1 MIERMRAMNER
12 LQKITEK
19 MKRGKP
25 VVGVFVLL
33 ADASVSEIVGYSGC
47 DFVWID
53 SEHGMM
59 DRREIY
65 HHVLAAQSAGACAFV
80 RVPGVEYYQIKNTLD
95 MGPDGIIFPFVNT
108 PEIARQAVEA
118 CTYPADGGKRGI
130 GPLRAIHYGLENEAE
145 YLKIAKDEVW
155 KIFQVE
161 SMEAVE
167 NLEEIAKVPGYHS
180 LFVGPADLGMSMT
193 GIAPKDK
200 PALIADVQ
208 RRAAKAAAAN
218 GKYCG
223 SCAGPTKASCAE
235 LLGRGVQWL
244 TIAQDA
250 RILSGFLADAIRQ
263 INDPSA
269 KG

>member
-1 MIERMRAMNER
+1 MNER
-12 LQKITEK
+12 LKKIKEK
-19 MKRGKP
+19 MEQGKP
-25 VVGVFVLL
+25 VVGVFVLF
-33 ADASVSEIVGYSGC
+33 ADSSVSEIVGYSGC

-65 HHVLAAQSAGACAFV
+65 HHVLAAQATGACAFV

-130 GPLRAIHYGLENEAE
+130 GPLRAIKYGIDNESE
-145 YLKIAKDEVW
+145 YLRQAKDEVW
-155 KIFQVE
+155 KIFQIE
-161 SMEAVE
+161 SVEAVE
-167 NLEEIAKVPGYHS
+167 HLEEIAKVPGYQS

-193 GIAPKDK
+193 EVDPKDK
-200 PALIADVQ
+200 SARIAEVQ
-208 RRAAKAAAAN
+208 TRAAQLAAEN

-223 SCAGPTKASCAE
+223 SCAGPTKESCQE
-235 LLGRGVQWL
+235 LVDRGVQWM

-250 RILSGFLADAIRQ
+250 RIISAYLAEAVRNI
-263 INDPSA
+263 SE
-269 KG
+269 

>member
-1 MIERMRAMNER
+1 MNER

-19 MKRGKP
+19 IKRGEP

-108 PEIARQAVEA
+108 PEIALQAVEA
-118 CTYPADGGKRGI
+118 CTYPIDGGKRGI
-130 GPLRAIHYGLENEAE
+130 GPLRAIRYGLDNEAD
-145 YLKIAKDEVW
+145 YLKTAKDEVW
-155 KIFQVE
+155 KIFQIE
-161 SMEAVE
+161 SMEAVD
-167 NLEEIAKVPGYHS
+167 NLEEIAKIPGYHS

-193 GIAPKDK
+193 SVDPHDK

-208 RRAAKAAAAN
+208 QRVAKAAALN

-223 SCAGPTKASCAE
+223 SCAGPTKESCAE
-235 LLGRGVQWL
+235 LLKRGVQWM
-244 TIAQDA
+244 TIAQDV
-250 RILSGFLADAIRQ
+250 RILSSFLADVIRK
-263 INDPSA
+263 INGFPSN
-269 KG
+269 G

>member
-1 MIERMRAMNER
+1 MNPR

-19 MKRGKP
+19 MKNGQP

-33 ADASVSEIVGYSGC
+33 ADSSVSEIVGYSGC

-95 MGPDGIIFPFVNT
+95 MGPDGVIFPFVNT

-130 GPLRAIHYGLENEAE
+130 GPLRAIHYGVDNEPD
-145 YLKIAKDEVW
+145 YLKVAKDEVW
-155 KIFQVE
+155 KIFQIE
-161 SMEAVE
+161 SMTAVDNVEA
-167 NLEEIAKVPGYHS
+167 IAKVPGYQS
-180 LFVGPADLGMSMT
+180 LFIGPADLGMSMVNV
-193 GIAPKDK
+193 APEDK
-200 PALIADVQ
+200 PALIADIQ
-208 RRAAKAAAAN
+208 RKVAKLAAEN
-218 GKYCG
+218 GKFCG
-223 SCAGPTKASCAE
+223 SCAGPTKESCHE
-235 LLGRGVQWL
+235 LMDRGVQWM
-244 TIAQDA
+244 TIAQDV
-250 RILSGFLADAIRQ
+250 RIISGMLTEAVKNIY
-263 INDPSA
+263 
-269 KG
+269 G

>member
-1 MIERMRAMNER
+1 MNER

-25 VVGVFVLL
+25 VVGVFVLF

-130 GPLRAIHYGLENEAE
+130 GPLRAIKYGLDNEPE
-145 YLKIAKDEVW
+145 YLKHAKDEVW
-155 KIFQVE
+155 KIFQIE
-161 SMEAVE
+161 SREAVE
-167 NLEEIAKVPGYHS
+167 RLEEIARVPGYQS

-193 GIAPKDK
+193 DVPPQEK
-200 PALIADVQ
+200 PALIAEAQ
-208 RRAAKAAAAN
+208 RRAAQAAKEN
-218 GKYCG
+218 GKFCG
-223 SCAGPTKASCAE
+223 SCAGPTKASCQE
-235 LLGRGVQWL
+235 LLGRGVQWM

-250 RILSGFLADAIRQ
+250 RILSAYLADAVRN
-263 INDPSA
+263 IN
-269 KG
+269 G

>member
-1 MIERMRAMNER
+1 MNPR

-19 MKRGKP
+19 MKNGEP

-33 ADASVSEIVGYSGC
+33 ADSSVSEIVGYSGC

-65 HHVLAAQSAGACAFV
+65 HHVLAAQAAGACAFV

-108 PEIARQAVEA
+108 ADIARQAVEA

-130 GPLRAIHYGLENEAE
+130 GPLRAIHYGVDNEPD
-145 YLKIAKDEVW
+145 YLKVAKDEVW
-155 KIFQVE
+155 KIFQIE
-161 SMEAVE
+161 SMTAVE
-167 NLEEIAKVPGYHS
+167 NLEEIAKVPGYQS
-180 LFVGPADLGMSMT
+180 MFIGPADLGMSMVNVK
-193 GIAPKDK
+193 PEDK

-208 RRAAKAAAAN
+208 RRVAKLAAEN
-218 GKYCG
+218 GKFCG
-223 SCAGPTKASCAE
+223 SCAGPTKESCYE
-235 LLGRGVQWL
+235 LMDRGVQWM
-244 TIAQDA
+244 TIAQDV
-250 RILSGFLADAIRQ
+250 RIISGMLTEAVRNIH
-263 INDPSA
+263 
-269 KG
+269 G

>member
-1 MIERMRAMNER
+1 MNER
-12 LQKITEK
+12 LQRITEK
-19 MKRGKP
+19 MQQGKP

-33 ADASVSEIVGYSGC
+33 ADSSVSEIVGYSGC

-95 MGPDGIIFPFVNT
+95 MGPDGVIFPFVNT
-108 PEIARQAVEA
+108 PEIARRAVEA
-118 CTYPADGGKRGI
+118 CTYPSDGGKRGI
-130 GPLRAIHYGLENEAE
+130 GPLRAIRYGIDNEPN
-145 YLKIAKDEVW
+145 YLKAAKDEVW
-155 KIFQVE
+155 KIFQIE

-167 NLEEIAKVPGYHS
+167 HLDEIAAVPGYQS

-193 GIAPKDK
+193 DVDPRDK

-208 RRAAKAAAAN
+208 RSAAKAALEN
-218 GKYCG
+218 GKLCG
-223 SCAGPTKASCAE
+223 SCAGPTRDSCLE
-235 LLGRGVQWL
+235 LMGRGVQWM

-250 RILSGFLADAIRQ
+250 RILSSYLADAVRNIQ
-263 INDPSA
+263 
-269 KG
+269 G

>member
-1 MIERMRAMNER
+1 MNPR

-19 MKRGKP
+19 MKNGEP

-33 ADASVSEIVGYSGC
+33 ADSSVSEIVGYSGC

-65 HHVLAAQSAGACAFV
+65 HHVLAAQAAGTCAFV

-108 PEIARQAVEA
+108 ADIARQAVEA

-130 GPLRAIHYGLENEAE
+130 GPLRAIHYGVDNEPD
-145 YLKIAKDEVW
+145 YLKVAKDEVW
-155 KIFQVE
+155 KIFQIE
-161 SMEAVE
+161 SMTAVE
-167 NLEEIAKVPGYHS
+167 NLEEIAKVPGYQS
-180 LFVGPADLGMSMT
+180 LFIGPADLGMSMVNVK
-193 GIAPKDK
+193 PEDK

-208 RRAAKAAAAN
+208 RRGAKLAAEN
-218 GKYCG
+218 GKFCG
-223 SCAGPTKASCAE
+223 SCAGPTKESCHE
-235 LLGRGVQWL
+235 LMDRGVQWM
-244 TIAQDA
+244 TIAQDV
-250 RILSGFLADAIRQ
+250 RIISGMLTEAVRNIH
-263 INDPSA
+263 
-269 KG
+269 G

>member
-1 MIERMRAMNER
+1 MNNPR

-19 MKRGKP
+19 MKRGEP

-33 ADASVSEIVGYSGC
+33 ADSSVSEIVGYSGC

-80 RVPGVEYYQIKNTLD
+80 RVPGVEYQQIKNTLD
-95 MGPDGIIFPFVNT
+95 MGPDGVIFPFVNT

-130 GPLRAIHYGLENEAE
+130 GPLRAIKYGVDYEPD

-155 KIFQVE
+155 KIFQIE
-161 SMEAVE
+161 SMEAVN
-167 NLEEIAKVPGYHS
+167 NLEEIAKVPGYQS
-180 LFVGPADLGMSMT
+180 LFVGPADLGMSMVDVK
-193 GIAPKDK
+193 PEDK
-200 PALIADVQ
+200 KQLTVEIQ
-208 RRAAKAAAAN
+208 RRVTKLAAEN
-218 GKYCG
+218 GKFCG
-223 SCAGPTKASCAE
+223 SCAGPTKASCEE
-235 LLGRGVQWL
+235 LMGRGMQWM
-244 TIAQDA
+244 TIAQDV
-250 RILSGFLADAIRQ
+250 RILSGMLTDAIKN
-263 INDPSA
+263 IH
-269 KG
+269 G

>member
-1 MIERMRAMNER
+1 MNPR
-12 LQKITEK
+12 LQKISEK
-19 MKRGKP
+19 ISRGKP

-33 ADASVSEIVGYSGC
+33 ADSSVSEIVGYSGC

-95 MGPDGIIFPFVNT
+95 MGPDGVIFPFVNT
-108 PEIARQAVEA
+108 AEIARQAVEA

-130 GPLRAIHYGLENEAE
+130 GPLRAIRYGVDDEPE
-145 YLKIAKDEVW
+145 YLKAAKDEVW
-155 KIFQVE
+155 KIFQIE
-161 SMEAVE
+161 SMEAVDNIE
-167 NLEEIAKVPGYHS
+167 QIAAVPGYQS
-180 LFVGPADLGMSMT
+180 LFIGPADLGMSMV
-193 GIAPKDK
+193 GVRPEDK
-200 PALIADVQ
+200 PAIIADVQ
-208 RRAAKAAAAN
+208 RKVARLARRN

-223 SCAGPTKASCAE
+223 SCAGPTKRSCEALME
-235 LLGRGVQWL
+235 KGVQWM

-250 RILSGFLADAIRQ
+250 RILSGALSAAVRD
-263 INDPSA
+263 IN
-269 KG
+269 G

>member
-1 MIERMRAMNER
+1 MNPR

-19 MKRGKP
+19 MKNGEP

-33 ADASVSEIVGYSGC
+33 ADSSVSEIVGYSGC

-65 HHVLAAQSAGACAFV
+65 HHVLAAQAAGTCAFV

-108 PEIARQAVEA
+108 ADIARQAVEA

-130 GPLRAIHYGLENEAE
+130 GPLRAIHYGVDNEPD
-145 YLKIAKDEVW
+145 YLKVAKDEVW
-155 KIFQVE
+155 KIFQIE
-161 SMEAVE
+161 SMTAVE
-167 NLEEIAKVPGYHS
+167 NLEEIAKVPGYQS
-180 LFVGPADLGMSMT
+180 LFIGPADLGMSMVNVK
-193 GIAPKDK
+193 PEDK

-208 RRAAKAAAAN
+208 RRVAKLAAEN
-218 GKYCG
+218 GKFCG
-223 SCAGPTKASCAE
+223 SCAGPTKESCHE
-235 LLGRGVQWL
+235 LMDRGVQWM

-250 RILSGFLADAIRQ
+250 RIISGMLTEAVRNIH
-263 INDPSA
+263 
-269 KG
+269 G

>member
-1 MIERMRAMNER
+1 MNTR

-19 MKRGKP
+19 MKNGQP

-33 ADASVSEIVGYSGC
+33 ADSSVSEIVGYSGC

-130 GPLRAIHYGLENEAE
+130 GPLRAIRYGVDFEPD
-145 YLKIAKDEVW
+145 YLKVAKDEVW
-155 KIFQVE
+155 KIFQIE
-161 SMEAVE
+161 SVEAVG
-167 NLEEIAKVPGYHS
+167 NLEAIASMPGYQS
-180 LFVGPADLGMSMT
+180 LFVGPADLGMSMVDVK
-193 GIAPKDK
+193 PEDK
-200 PALIADVQ
+200 GAIIEDVQ
-208 RRAAKAAAAN
+208 RKAARLAAEN
-218 GKYCG
+218 GKFIG
-223 SCAGPTKASCAE
+223 SCAGPTKESCHE
-235 LLGRGVQWL
+235 LMDRGIQWM
-244 TIAQDA
+244 TIAQDV
-250 RILSGFLADAIRQ
+250 RLISGALTEAVRN
-263 INDPSA
+263 IN
-269 KG
+269 G

>member
-1 MIERMRAMNER
+1 MNPRLESITAKMRA
-12 LQKITEK
+12 
-19 MKRGKP
+19 GKP

-80 RVPGVEYYQIKNTLD
+80 RVPGVEYHQIKHTLD
-95 MGPDGIIFPFVNT
+95 MGPDGVIFPFVNT

-118 CTYPADGGKRGI
+118 CSYPSAGGKRGI
-130 GPLRAIHYGLENEAE
+130 GPLRAIRYGLNNEAE
-145 YLKIAKDEVW
+145 YLKTAGDEVW
-155 KIFQVE
+155 KIFQIE
-161 SMEAVE
+161 SMEAVR
-167 NLEEIAKVPGYHS
+167 NLEAIAAVPGYQS

-193 GIAPKDK
+193 DVRPEDK
-200 PALIADVQ
+200 PRIIADVQ
-208 RRAAKAAAAN
+208 RKASALAQAH

-223 SCAGPTKASCAE
+223 SCAGPTKRSCDE
-235 LLGRGVQWL
+235 LLSRGVQWM
-244 TIAQDA
+244 TIAQDV
-250 RILSGFLADAIRQ
+250 RILSGMLAEAVKNIRGE
-263 INDPSA
+263 A
-269 KG
+269 

>member
-1 MIERMRAMNER
+1 MNER
-12 LQKITEK
+12 LQRIRDK
-19 MKRGKP
+19 MEQGKP
-25 VVGVFVLL
+25 VVGIFVLL
-33 ADASVSEIVGYSGC
+33 ADSSVSEIAGYAGC

-95 MGPDGIIFPFVNT
+95 MGPDGIIFPFVNSAET
-108 PEIARQAVEA
+108 ARQAVEA

-130 GPLRAIHYGLENEAE
+130 GPLRAIKYGIDSEPE
-145 YLKIAKDEVW
+145 YLKTAKDEVW
-155 KIFQVE
+155 KIFQIE

-167 NLEEIAKVPGYHS
+167 NLDEIAGVPGYQS

-193 GIAPKDK
+193 NTAPEDK
-200 PALIADVQ
+200 PALIAEIQ
-208 RRAAKAAAAN
+208 RCVSRAAAAN

-223 SCAGPTKASCAE
+223 SCAGPDRASCLE
-235 LLGRGVQWL
+235 LMDRGVQWM

-250 RILSGFLADAIRQ
+250 RIISSFLADAVRN
-263 INDPSA
+263 INES
-269 KG
+269 